1 MLIFCKLKFTKFTKI
16 GNIVEINKK
25 IGQKIKV
32 FRKKLGLQA
41 NKLSELLN
49 ISPSYLN
56 LIESG
61 KRNIDGDLLLRVC
74 QELRI
79 ELSDIT
85 SDKEINLNNAKIAI
99 SKFSKNKNIKNLDLK
114 IGPKIKAFRRQL
126 GLQANKFAEQLK
138 ISPSYLNLIE
148 SGKRNID
155 GNLLIK
161 ISQEL
166 RVELSDLTS
175 KEDVNLENDITELLD
190 DQLFEGLDILGPEVK
205 DLVNTNP
212 KIAKALIKLGDNF
225 KQKDH
230 EIVNK
235 VENISGKIIDSRKA
249 AFPGEVISDFLQEN
263 KNFFPKLEN
272 FANNIFEKVKQ
283 NNRTRYIA
291 LCEFLNSEYGII
303 VKDII
308 PEEGKPF
315 SKIYKTKEK
324 ELFLSDYLSI
334 ETKKL
339 HAAAQIAQEGASKEI
354 DEYLSTFSFPSQE
367 AKKLTRVALLNY
379 CGAAILMPYK
389 LFHKECKE
397 LKYDLELLQN
407 TFATSFEQVAHRVTC
422 LQDPD
427 LPGIPFHFLRVDV
440 AGNISKRFS
449 LSGIEIPRYGGAC
462 PRWNVYSAFSR
473 PGVIQAAVSKMT
485 NGEKYVCIAR
495 TVEKGVGRYGQ
506 KKSMLSIGLG
516 CEAKYAKDFV
526 YTENLDLNDK
536 KSELPIGVS
545 CRTCDR
551 LDCSQRA
558 FPPLHKKFDIDINS
572 RGVSVY
578 VSE

>member
-1 MLIFCKLKFTKFTKI
+1 MSQVDLKI
-16 GNIVEINKK
+16 GP
-25 IGQKIKV
+25 KIKS
-32 FRKKLGLQA
+32 FRRQLGLQA
-41 NKLSELLN
+41 NKLAEQLG
-49 ISPSYLN
+49 ISASYLN

-61 KRNIDGDLLLRVC
+61 KRKIDGDLLLKVC
-74 QELRI
+74 E
-79 ELSDIT
+79 E
-85 SDKEINLNNAKIAI
+85 
-99 SKFSKNKNIKNLDLK
+99 LK
-114 IGPKIKAFRRQL
+114 I
-126 GLQANKFAEQLK
+126 
-138 ISPSYLNLIE
+138 
-148 SGKRNID
+148 
-155 GNLLIK
+155 
-161 ISQEL
+161 
-166 RVELSDLTS
+166 ELSDLTNKS
-175 KEDVNLENDITELLD
+175 DLNLVNDISELLD
-190 DQLFEGLDILGPEVK
+190 DKLFEDLDIVGPEVK

-230 EIVNK
+230 EITNK
-235 VENISGKIIDSRKA
+235 VENLSGKIIDSRKT
-249 AFPGEVISDFLQEN
+249 AFPGEVISDFLQEK
-263 KNFFPKLEN
+263 KNYFPKLEE
-272 FANNIFEKVKQ
+272 FANSVFEKVQK
-283 NNRTRYIA
+283 NNRTRYVA
-291 LCEFLNSEYGII
+291 LCEFLKTEYSIT
-303 VKDII
+303 VKDVI
-308 PEEGKPF
+308 PDEGKPF
-315 SKIYKTKEK
+315 SKIFDKNKK
-324 ELFLSDYLSI
+324 ELLLSDYNSL

-339 HAAAQIAQEGASKEI
+339 HAAAQIAQEGAMEEI
-354 DEYLSTFSFPSQE
+354 NNYLSEFKFPTEES
-367 AKKLTRVALLNY
+367 KRLTQIALLNY

-389 LFHKECKE
+389 LFHSECKK

-407 TFATSFEQVAHRVTC
+407 TFATSFEQVAHRVTS
-422 LQDPD
+422 LQDPK

-526 YTENLDLNDK
+526 YTENLSLSDK
-536 KSELPIGVS
+536 KTEIPIGVS

-558 FPPLHKKFDIDINS
+558 FPPLHKKFDVDVNA

-578 VSE
+578 VSD

>member
-1 MLIFCKLKFTKFTKI
+1 MESGSKI
-16 GNIVEINKK
+16 GLNLKK
-25 IGQKIKV
+25 
-32 FRKKLGLQA
+32 FRIKLGLQA
-41 NKLSELLN
+41 KKLANQLN

-56 LIESG
+56 LIENG
-61 KRNIDGDLLLRVC
+61 KRTIDGELLLKIC

-79 ELSDIT
+79 ELSDLKNDQDIDT
-85 SDKEINLNNAKIAI
+85 GNSKIAI
-99 SKFSKNKNIKNLDLK
+99 TKFSKNKDLKNLDLK

-126 GLQANKFAEQLK
+126 GLQANKFAERLG

-148 SGKRNID
+148 AGKRKID

-161 ISQEL
+161 ISKEL
-166 RVELSDLTS
+166 RIDLSDLTS
-175 KEDVNLENDITELLD
+175 KKDLNLENDISDLLD
-190 DQLFEGLDILGPEVK
+190 DQLFEDLDILGPEVK
-205 DLVNTNP
+205 DLVSSNP
-212 KIAKALIKLGDNF
+212 KIAKALIKLGDNY

-235 VENISGKIIDSRKA
+235 VENISGKIIDNRKTS
-249 AFPGEVISDFLQEN
+249 FPGEVISDFLQEN
-263 KNFFPKLEN
+263 KNYFPKLEE
-272 FANNIFEKVKQ
+272 FANNIFKKVQK

-291 LCEFLNSEYGII
+291 LCDFLKKEFSIT

-308 PEEGKPF
+308 PEETKPF
-315 SKIYKTKEK
+315 SKVYNKKNK
-324 ELFLSDYLSI
+324 ELLLSDYNSL

-339 HAAAQIAQEGASKEI
+339 HAAAQIAQEGAI
-354 DEYLSTFSFPSQE
+354 DIIEDYLSKFKFPSNE
-367 AKKLTRVALLNY
+367 SKRLTQIALLNY
-379 CGAAILMPYK
+379 CGAAILMPYN
-389 LFHKECKE
+389 LFHSECKK
-397 LKYDLELLQN
+397 LKYDLQLLQN

-422 LQDPD
+422 LQDPK
-427 LPGIPFHFLRVDV
+427 LPGIPFHFLRVDM

-462 PRWNVYSAFSR
+462 PRWNVYSAFTR

-485 NGEKYVCIAR
+485 NGEKYVCIAK

-506 KKSMLSIGLG
+506 SKSILSIGLG
-516 CEAKYAKDFV
+516 CEAKYAKEFV
-526 YTENLDLNDK
+526 YTENLDLSDK
-536 KSELPIGVS
+536 KTEIPIGVS

-558 FPPLHKKFDIDINS
+558 FPPLHKKFDVDINT

-578 VSE
+578 VNDN

>member
-1 MLIFCKLKFTKFTKI
+1 MIINNSI
-16 GNIVEINKK
+16 GV
-25 IGQKIKV
+25 KIKT

-41 NKLSELLN
+41 KKLAEQID

-56 LIESG
+56 LIEGG
-61 KRNIDGDLLLRVC
+61 KRNIDASLLIKIC
-74 QELRI
+74 NELRI
-79 ELSDIT
+79 ELSDLT
-85 SDKEINLNNAKIAI
+85 SEKEIELENSKIAI
-99 SKFSKNKNIKNLDLK
+99 TKFLKNKNINKSDLK

-126 GLQANKFAEQLK
+126 GLQANKFAEQIG

-155 GNLLIK
+155 SNLLIK
-161 ISQEL
+161 VSKEL
-166 RVELSDLTS
+166 RVDLSDLTS
-175 KEDVNLENDITELLD
+175 KADVNLENDISELLD
-190 DQLFEGLDILGPEVK
+190 DQLFEELDILGPEVK
-205 DLVNTNP
+205 DLVNSNP

-225 KQKDH
+225 KQRDH
-230 EIVNK
+230 VIVNK
-235 VENISGKIIDSRKA
+235 VEDISGKKIDSRKTS
-249 AFPGEVISDFLQEN
+249 FPGEVISDFLQEN
-263 KNFFPKLEN
+263 KNYFPKLED
-272 FANNIFEKVKQ
+272 FANKVFAKVEK

-291 LCEFLNSEYGII
+291 LCDYLNSEYGIL
-303 VKDII
+303 VKDVI
-308 PEEGKPF
+308 PEEDKPF
-315 SKIYKTKEK
+315 SKIFIKKKK
-324 ELFLSDYLSI
+324 ELLLSDYNAL

-339 HAAAQIAQEGASKEI
+339 HAAAQIAQEGASNEI
-354 DEYLSTFSFPSQE
+354 ENYLSKFRFPSE
-367 AKKLTRVALLNY
+367 ESKRLTQVALLNY

-389 LFHKECKE
+389 LFHSECKK

-422 LQDPD
+422 LQDPK
-427 LPGIPFHFLRVDV
+427 LPGIPFHMLRTDI

-462 PRWNVYSAFSR
+462 PRWNVYSAFTR
-473 PGVIQAAVSKMT
+473 PGIIQAAVSKMT

-495 TVEKGVGRYGQ
+495 TVEKGIGRYGQ
-506 KKSMLSIGLG
+506 SKSILSIGLG
-516 CEAKYAKDFV
+516 CEAKYAKEFV
-526 YTENLDLNDK
+526 YTENLDISDK
-536 KSELPIGVS
+536 KTEIPIGVS

-578 VSE
+578 VGDKSL

>member
-1 MLIFCKLKFTKFTKI
+1 MSQIDTKI
-16 GNIVEINKK
+16 GP
-25 IGQKIKV
+25 KIKA
-32 FRKKLGLQA
+32 FRRQLGIQA
-41 NKLSELLN
+41 NKLAEEMS

-61 KRNIDGDLLLRVC
+61 KRKIDGDLLLRVC
-74 QELRI
+74 
-79 ELSDIT
+79 
-85 SDKEINLNNAKIAI
+85 DK
-99 SKFSKNKNIKNLDLK
+99 LK
-114 IGPKIKAFRRQL
+114 I
-126 GLQANKFAEQLK
+126 
-138 ISPSYLNLIE
+138 
-148 SGKRNID
+148 
-155 GNLLIK
+155 
-161 ISQEL
+161 
-166 RVELSDLTS
+166 ELSDLTS
-175 KEDVNLENDITELLD
+175 KTDINLENNISELLGD
-190 DQLFEGLDILGPEVK
+190 ELFEDLDILGPEVK

-212 KIAKALIKLGDNF
+212 KIAKALIKLGDNY
-225 KQKDH
+225 KQKGH
-230 EIVNK
+230 EIFNK
-235 VENISGKIIDSRKA
+235 LENISGKIIDGRKN

-263 KNFFPKLEN
+263 KNFFPKLEE
-272 FANNIFEKVKQ
+272 FANKIFDKVKQ

-291 LCEFLNSEYGII
+291 LCDFLKNEYGIT
-303 VKDII
+303 VKDVI

-315 SKIYKTKEK
+315 SKIFKAKQK
-324 ELFLSDYLSI
+324 ELFLSDYLSL

-339 HAAAQIAQEGASKEI
+339 HAAAQISQEGASKEI
-354 DEYLSTFSFPSQE
+354 EEYLSTFNFPSEE

-422 LQDPD
+422 LQDPS

-506 KKSMLSIGLG
+506 KKSILSIGLG

-536 KSELPIGVS
+536 KSELAIGVS

>member
-1 MLIFCKLKFTKFTKI
+1 MSINLSI
-16 GNIVEINKK
+16 GS
-25 IGQKIKV
+25 KIKK

-41 NKLSELLN
+41 KKLAEQLE

-61 KRNIDGDLLLRVC
+61 KRNIDADLLIKIC
-74 QELRI
+74 NELRI
-79 ELSDIT
+79 ELSDLT
-85 SDKEINLNNAKIAI
+85 SEKEINLDNSKIAI
-99 SKFSKNKNIKNLDLK
+99 TKFLKNKNINKSDLK

-126 GLQANKFAEQLK
+126 GLQANKFAEQIN

-155 GNLLIK
+155 GDLLIK
-161 ISQEL
+161 VSKEL
-166 RVELSDLTS
+166 RVNLSDLTS
-175 KEDVNLENDITELLD
+175 KADVNLENDISELLD
-190 DQLFEGLDILGPEVK
+190 DQLFEDLDILGPEVK

-225 KQKDH
+225 KQRDH
-230 EIVNK
+230 DIVNR
-235 VENISGKIIDSRKA
+235 VENISGKKIDSRKTS
-249 AFPGEVISDFLQEN
+249 FPGEVISDFLQEN
-263 KNFFPKLEN
+263 KNYFPILEN
-272 FANNIFEKVKQ
+272 FADRIFKKVQ
-283 NNRTRYIA
+283 VNNRTRYIA
-291 LCEFLNSEYGII
+291 LCEYLKSEYNII

-315 SKIYKTKEK
+315 SKIYNKNKK
-324 ELFLSDYLSI
+324 ELLLSDYNTL

-339 HAAAQIAQEGASKEI
+339 HAASQIAQEGASTEI
-354 DEYLSTFSFPSQE
+354 NKYLSRFNFPSNE
-367 AKKLTRVALLNY
+367 SKRLTQVALLNY

-389 LFHKECKE
+389 LFHAECKE

-422 LQDPD
+422 LQDPK
-427 LPGIPFHFLRVDV
+427 LPGIPFHMLRTDI

-462 PRWNVYSAFSR
+462 PRWNVYSAFTR
-473 PGVIQAAVSKMT
+473 PGIIQAAVSKMT

-495 TVEKGVGRYGQ
+495 TVEKGVGRYGLS
-506 KKSMLSIGLG
+506 KSILSIVLG
-516 CEAKYAKDFV
+516 CEAKYAKEFV
-526 YTENLDLNDK
+526 YTENLDISDK
-536 KSELPIGVS
+536 KTEIPIGVS

-578 VSE
+578 VNDKSK

>member
-1 MLIFCKLKFTKFTKI
+1 MSQIDLKI
-16 GNIVEINKK
+16 GP
-25 IGQKIKV
+25 KIKS
-32 FRKKLGLQA
+32 FRRQLGLQA
-41 NKLSELLN
+41 NKLAEQLG
-49 ISPSYLN
+49 ISASYLN

-61 KRNIDGDLLLRVC
+61 KRKIDGDLLLKVC
-74 QELRI
+74 E
-79 ELSDIT
+79 E
-85 SDKEINLNNAKIAI
+85 
-99 SKFSKNKNIKNLDLK
+99 LK
-114 IGPKIKAFRRQL
+114 I
-126 GLQANKFAEQLK
+126 
-138 ISPSYLNLIE
+138 
-148 SGKRNID
+148 
-155 GNLLIK
+155 
-161 ISQEL
+161 
-166 RVELSDLTS
+166 ELSDLTNKS
-175 KEDVNLENDITELLD
+175 DLNLVNDISELLD
-190 DQLFEGLDILGPEVK
+190 DKLFEDLDIVGPEVK

-230 EIVNK
+230 EIINK
-235 VENISGKIIDSRKA
+235 VENLSGKIIDSRKT
-249 AFPGEVISDFLQEN
+249 AFPGEVISDFLQEK
-263 KNFFPKLEN
+263 KNYFPKLEE
-272 FANNIFEKVKQ
+272 FANNVFEKVQK
-283 NNRTRYIA
+283 NNRTRYVA
-291 LCEFLNSEYGII
+291 LCEFLKTEYSIT
-303 VKDII
+303 VKDVI
-308 PEEGKPF
+308 PDEGKPF
-315 SKIYKTKEK
+315 SKIFNKDKK
-324 ELFLSDYLSI
+324 ELLLSDYNSL

-339 HAAAQIAQEGASKEI
+339 HAAAQIAQEGAMEEI
-354 DEYLSTFSFPSQE
+354 NNYLSEFKFPTEES
-367 AKKLTRVALLNY
+367 KRLTQIALLNY

-389 LFHKECKE
+389 LFHSECKK

-407 TFATSFEQVAHRVTC
+407 TFATSFEQVAHRVTS
-422 LQDPD
+422 LQDPK

-526 YTENLDLNDK
+526 YTENLSLSDK
-536 KSELPIGVS
+536 KTEIPIGVS

-558 FPPLHKKFDIDINS
+558 FPPLHKKFDVDVNA

-578 VSE
+578 VSD

>member
-1 MLIFCKLKFTKFTKI
+1 MSKLD
-16 GNIVEINKK
+16 
-25 IGQKIKV
+25 
-32 FRKKLGLQA
+32 
-41 NKLSELLN
+41 S
-49 ISPSYLN
+49 
-56 LIESG
+56 
-61 KRNIDGDLLLRVC
+61 
-74 QELRI
+74 
-79 ELSDIT
+79 
-85 SDKEINLNNAKIAI
+85 
-99 SKFSKNKNIKNLDLK
+99 K

-126 GLQANKFAEQLK
+126 GMQANKLAEELD

-148 SGKRNID
+148 KGKRKID
-155 GNLLIK
+155 GDLLIK
-161 ISQEL
+161 VCEKL
-166 RVELSDLTS
+166 RIELSDLTS
-175 KEDVNLENDITELLD
+175 KTDLNLENNISELLGD
-190 DQLFEGLDILGPEVK
+190 ELFEDLDILGPEVK

-235 VENISGKIIDSRKA
+235 LENISGKIIDSRKA

-272 FANNIFEKVKQ
+272 FANTIFEKVKQ

-291 LCEFLNSEYGII
+291 LCDFLKSEYGII
-303 VKDII
+303 VKDVI

-315 SKIYKTKEK
+315 SKIYKVKQK

-339 HAAAQIAQEGASKEI
+339 HAAAQISQQGASKEI
-354 DEYLSTFSFPSQE
+354 DEYLSTFNFPSEE

-389 LFHKECKE
+389 LFHKECNE

-422 LQDPD
+422 LQDPG

-485 NGEKYVCIAR
+485 NGEKYVCIAK

-506 KKSMLSIGLG
+506 KKSILSIGLG

>member
-1 MLIFCKLKFTKFTKI
+1 MSENTDIIIGRKI
-16 GNIVEINKK
+16 RD
-25 IGQKIKV
+25 
-32 FRKKLGLQA
+32 FRRKLGLQA
-41 NKLSELLN
+41 KKLSELLS
-49 ISPSYLN
+49 ISPTYLN

-61 KRNIDGDLLLRVC
+61 KRRIDGELLLKVC
-74 QELRI
+74 NELRI
-79 ELSDIT
+79 EMSDLID
-85 SDKEINLNNAKIAI
+85 DKLVDLDNSKKAI
-99 SKFSKNKNIKNLDLK
+99 IKNSNVADLKKTNLK

-126 GLQANKFAEQLK
+126 GIQANKLSEQIG
-138 ISPSYLNLIE
+138 ISASYLNLIE
-148 SGKRNID
+148 SGKRNVD
-155 GNLLIK
+155 SNLIIK
-161 ISQEL
+161 ICSEL
-166 RVELSDLTS
+166 RINVSDLTS
-175 KEDVNLENDITELLD
+175 KSDLNLENDISELLSD
-190 DQLFEGLDILGPEVK
+190 EIFEDLDILGPEVK
-205 DLVNTNP
+205 DLVASNP
-212 KIAKALIKLGDNF
+212 KMAKALIKLGDNF

-230 EIVNK
+230 DIVNK
-235 VENISGKIIDSRKA
+235 VENISGKIIDSRRA
-249 AFPGEVISDFLQEN
+249 AFPGEVIADFLQEN
-263 KNFFPKLEN
+263 KNYFPKLEE
-272 FANNIFEKVKQ
+272 FANDIFQEVKQ

-291 LCEFLNSEYGII
+291 LCEFLKRKYGVQ
-303 VKDII
+303 VKDVI

-315 SKIYKTKEK
+315 SKIYKEKEK
-324 ELFLSDYLSI
+324 VLLLSDYISL

-339 HAAAQIAQEGASKEI
+339 YAAAQIAHIGAKDQI
-354 DEYLSTFSFPSQE
+354 NFYLSNFKFPSNE
-367 AKKLTRVALLNY
+367 AKELSRIALLNY
-379 CGAAILMPYK
+379 CGAAILMPYE
-389 LFHKECKE
+389 LFHKECKN

-407 TFATSFEQVAHRVTC
+407 TLATSFEQVAHRVTC
-422 LQDPD
+422 LQDPK

-440 AGNISKRFS
+440 AGNISKRLS

-473 PGVIQAAVSKMT
+473 PGVIQAAVSKMS

-516 CEAKYAKDFV
+516 CEAKYAKDFI

-558 FPPLHKKFDIDINS
+558 FPPLHKKFDVDVNA

-578 VSE
+578 VSD

>member
-1 MLIFCKLKFTKFTKI
+1 MSQVDLKI
-16 GNIVEINKK
+16 GP
-25 IGQKIKV
+25 KIKS
-32 FRKKLGLQA
+32 FRRQLGLQA
-41 NKLSELLN
+41 NRLAEQLG
-49 ISPSYLN
+49 ISASYLN

-61 KRNIDGDLLLRVC
+61 KRKIDGDLLLKVC
-74 QELRI
+74 E
-79 ELSDIT
+79 E
-85 SDKEINLNNAKIAI
+85 
-99 SKFSKNKNIKNLDLK
+99 LK
-114 IGPKIKAFRRQL
+114 I
-126 GLQANKFAEQLK
+126 
-138 ISPSYLNLIE
+138 
-148 SGKRNID
+148 D
-155 GNLLIK
+155 
-161 ISQEL
+161 
-166 RVELSDLTS
+166 LSDLTNKS
-175 KEDVNLENDITELLD
+175 DLNLVNDISELLD
-190 DQLFEGLDILGPEVK
+190 DKLFEDLDIVGPEVK

-230 EIVNK
+230 EIINK
-235 VENISGKIIDSRKA
+235 VENLSGKIIDSRKT
-249 AFPGEVISDFLQEN
+249 AFPGEVISDFLQEK
-263 KNFFPKLEN
+263 KNYFPKLEE
-272 FANNIFEKVKQ
+272 FANDVFEKVQK
-283 NNRTRYIA
+283 NNRTRYVA
-291 LCEFLNSEYGII
+291 LCEFLKTEYSIT
-303 VKDII
+303 VKDVI
-308 PEEGKPF
+308 PDEGKPF
-315 SKIYKTKEK
+315 SKIFDKNKK
-324 ELFLSDYLSI
+324 ELLLSDYNSL

-339 HAAAQIAQEGASKEI
+339 HAAAQIAQEGAMEEI
-354 DEYLSTFSFPSQE
+354 NSYLSEFKFPTEES
-367 AKKLTRVALLNY
+367 KRLTQIALLNY

-389 LFHKECKE
+389 LFHSECKK

-407 TFATSFEQVAHRVTC
+407 TFATSFEQVAHRVTS
-422 LQDPD
+422 LQDPK

-526 YTENLDLNDK
+526 YTENLSLSDK
-536 KSELPIGVS
+536 KTEIPIGVS

-558 FPPLHKKFDIDINS
+558 FPPLHKKFDVDVNA

-578 VSE
+578 VSD

>member
-1 MLIFCKLKFTKFTKI
+1 MIINNSI
-16 GNIVEINKK
+16 GV
-25 IGQKIKV
+25 KIKT

-41 NKLSELLN
+41 KKLAEQID

-56 LIESG
+56 LIEGG
-61 KRNIDGDLLLRVC
+61 KRNIDASLLIKIC
-74 QELRI
+74 NELRI
-79 ELSDIT
+79 ELSDLT
-85 SDKEINLNNAKIAI
+85 SEKEIELENSKIAI
-99 SKFSKNKNIKNLDLK
+99 TKFLKNKNINKSDLK

-126 GLQANKFAEQLK
+126 GLQANKFAEQIG

-155 GNLLIK
+155 SNLLIK
-161 ISQEL
+161 VSKEL
-166 RVELSDLTS
+166 RVDLSDITS
-175 KEDVNLENDITELLD
+175 KADVNLENDISELLD
-190 DQLFEGLDILGPEVK
+190 DQLFEELDILGPEVK
-205 DLVNTNP
+205 DLVNSNP

-225 KQKDH
+225 KQRDH
-230 EIVNK
+230 VIVNK
-235 VENISGKIIDSRKA
+235 VEDISGKKIDSRKT

-263 KNFFPKLEN
+263 KNYFPKLED
-272 FANNIFEKVKQ
+272 FANKVFDKVQ
-283 NNRTRYIA
+283 KNNRTRYIA
-291 LCEFLNSEYGII
+291 LCDYLNSEYGIV
-303 VKDII
+303 VKDVI
-308 PEEGKPF
+308 PEEDKPF
-315 SKIYKTKEK
+315 SKIYIKKKK
-324 ELFLSDYLSI
+324 ELLLSDYNTL

-339 HAAAQIAQEGASKEI
+339 HAAAQIAQEGASNEI
-354 DEYLSTFSFPSQE
+354 ENYLSKFRFPSE
-367 AKKLTRVALLNY
+367 ESKRLTQVALLNY

-389 LFHKECKE
+389 LFHSECKK

-422 LQDPD
+422 LQDPK
-427 LPGIPFHFLRVDV
+427 LPGIPFHMLRTDI

-462 PRWNVYSAFSR
+462 PRWNVYSAFTR
-473 PGVIQAAVSKMT
+473 PGIIQAAVSKMT

-495 TVEKGVGRYGQ
+495 TVEKGIGRFGQ
-506 KKSMLSIGLG
+506 SKSILSIGLG
-516 CEAKYAKDFV
+516 CEAKYAKEFV
-526 YTENLDLNDK
+526 YTENLDISDK
-536 KSELPIGVS
+536 KTEIPIGVS

-578 VSE
+578 VGDKS

>member
-1 MLIFCKLKFTKFTKI
+1 MQINSQI
-16 GNIVEINKK
+16 GVNIKK
-25 IGQKIKV
+25 
-32 FRKKLGLQA
+32 FRKQLGLQA
-41 NKLSELLN
+41 NKLAEQLS

-61 KRNIDGDLLLRVC
+61 KRNIDADLLLKIC
-74 QELRI
+74 EELRI
-79 ELSDIT
+79 ELSDLNT
-85 SDKEINLNNAKIAI
+85 DKSIDLNNSKNAI
-99 SKFSKNKNIKNLDLK
+99 SKFSKGKNLNKLDLK

-126 GLQANKFAEQLK
+126 GLQANKFAEQIN
-138 ISPSYLNLIE
+138 ISPTYLNLIE
-148 SGKRNID
+148 GGKRKID
-155 GNLLIK
+155 GDLLIK
-161 ISQEL
+161 ISKEL

-175 KEDVNLENDITELLD
+175 KSDINLENDISELLD
-190 DQLFEGLDILGPEVK
+190 DQLFEDLDILGPEVK
-205 DLVNTNP
+205 DLVSTNP
-212 KIAKALIKLGDNF
+212 KIARALIKLGDNF

-235 VENISGKIIDSRKA
+235 VENISGKIIDSRKTS
-249 AFPGEVISDFLQEN
+249 FPGEVISDFLQEN
-263 KNFFPKLEN
+263 KNYFPKLEE
-272 FANNIFEKVKQ
+272 FANFIFDKVQK

-291 LCEFLNSEYGII
+291 LCDYLKKEYSIT
-303 VKDII
+303 VRDVI
-308 PEEGKPF
+308 PEEEKPF
-315 SKIYKTKEK
+315 SKIFNKSKK
-324 ELFLSDYLSI
+324 ELLLSDYNSL

-339 HAAAQIAQEGASKEI
+339 HAAAQIAQEGAI
-354 DEYLSTFSFPSQE
+354 DIITDYLSNFNFPSDE
-367 AKKLTRVALLNY
+367 SKRLTQVALLNY

-389 LFHKECKE
+389 LFHSECKK

-422 LQDPD
+422 LQDPK
-427 LPGIPFHFLRVDV
+427 LPGIPFHMLRTDI

-462 PRWNVYSAFSR
+462 PRWNVYSAFTR

-506 KKSMLSIGLG
+506 SKSILSIGLG
-516 CEAKYAKDFV
+516 CEAKYAKEFV
-526 YTENLDLNDK
+526 YTENLDISDK
-536 KSELPIGVS
+536 KTEIPIGVS

-558 FPPLHKKFDIDINS
+558 FPPLHKKFDVDINT

-578 VSE
+578 VNDNS